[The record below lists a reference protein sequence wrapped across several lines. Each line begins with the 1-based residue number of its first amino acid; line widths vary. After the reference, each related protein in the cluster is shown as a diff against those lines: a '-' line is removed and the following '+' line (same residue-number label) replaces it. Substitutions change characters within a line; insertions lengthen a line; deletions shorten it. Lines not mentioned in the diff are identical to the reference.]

1 MNYIIKKIIKKNIFL
16 AKRDLEKKMMKVGYI
31 YDDITANYLLGDVHE
46 EKIQELLRKYIF
58 KKIKLGVS
66 IDIGAHIGS
75 YSIFL
80 SKYFKKVY
88 SFECNPTTFRILMLN
103 SELIKNIKTFNLFL
117 SNSNKKIYLEINEL
131 DSGHCY
137 QSKKH
142 SNISIK
148 SVNTEKFL
156 NHKIK
161 KKIDFIKIDV
171 EGYEADILL
180 SIKNLLIKN
189 KPIILFESLDSE
201 YYKGSKSSFEVLR
214 KIGYNYFYIP
224 NTPIKISK
232 KNLIY
237 KIYGKIMLITTYL
250 RFLIQG
256 LKIVEIKKIE
266 ENINYPGIIASF
278 EKLKK

>member
-1 MNYIIKKIIKKNIFL
+1 
-16 AKRDLEKKMMKVGYI
+16 MMKVGYI

-46 EKIQELLRKYIF
+46 KNIQELLGKYIF
-58 KKIKLGVS
+58 NKIKLGIS

-88 SFECNPTTFRILMLN
+88 SFECNPTTFRILRLN
-103 SELIKNIKTFNLFL
+103 SEMIKNIKIFNLFL
-117 SNSNKKIYLEINEL
+117 SNSNKKVYLKINEL
-131 DSGHCY
+131 DSGNCY

-142 SNISIK
+142 SNIKVK

-156 NHKIK
+156 THKIK
-161 KKIDFIKIDV
+161 KKIEFIKIDV
-171 EGYEADILL
+171 EGHEADVLI
-180 SIKNLLIKN
+180 SIKNLLVKN

-201 YYKGSKSSFEVLR
+201 YYKGPKSSFEELK

-232 KNLIY
+232 KNFFY
-237 KIYGKIMLITTYL
+237 KIYGKIMFIMTYL